1 MTNKDKIKIA
11 ALIASLLFLAKKTVT
26 KTKQVMSN
34 IKSKQDFIN
43 LIYPS
48 AKAIGNKIG
57 VPPLFLLSQIIV
69 ETGWGKSELFKKHFN
84 VGGVKAVKG
93 QKFVTYPTFEYI
105 KGKKVRIPQNFA
117 SYESLADGLAGYAK
131 IFQNRYFRQHL
142 NKTTDPKQY
151 ASLLQSGK
159 VKYATDIN
167 YVPKMHKLIDTL
179 KPLVS

>member
-11 ALIASLLFLAKKTVT
+11 ALIAALLYLTRKTAT
-26 KTKQVMSN
+26 KVKQVMSN
-34 IKSKQDFIN
+34 VKNKQDFIN

-57 VPPLFLLSQIIV
+57 VPPLFLLAQIIV
-69 ETGWGKSELFKKHFN
+69 ETGWGKSELFTKHFN

-105 KGKKVRIPQNFA
+105 KGKKVRVPQNFA
-117 SYESLADGLAGYAK
+117 SYNSLAEGLAGYAK
-131 IFQNRYFRQHL
+131 IFQNRYFKQHL
-142 NKTTDPKQY
+142 NKTTDPKEY

-167 YVPKMHKLIDTL
+167 YVPKMHKLIDSLKTL
-179 KPLVS
+179 V